1 MRGVA
6 AAALGAGVGAAVFT
20 TWSVISTSG
29 SILIGT
35 VALMGAAGCS
45 FTGIEGAGVELG
57 DSVFTAVVVVVV
69 AGVTAGGFLDSTG
82 GDGLALGL

>member
-57 DSVFTAVVVVVV
+57 DSVFTAVVVVV

>member
-57 DSVFTAVVVVVV
+57 DSVFTVVVVVV